1 MLETGLLP
9 DKLKIAE
16 VIPLFKKGDP
26 TLLTN
31 YLITDIFLFYH
42 VFQTYLKN
50 SSKLFN
56 WQLVAFGGGPLV
68 AHHHVAVWECE

>member
-1 MLETGLLP
+1 MKSIINILNKPLTIIINQMLETGLLP

-31 YLITDIFLFYH
+31 YLITDIFLF
-42 VFQTYLKN
+42 KDI
-50 SSKLFN
+50 
-56 WQLVAFGGGPLV
+56 
-68 AHHHVAVWECE
+68 